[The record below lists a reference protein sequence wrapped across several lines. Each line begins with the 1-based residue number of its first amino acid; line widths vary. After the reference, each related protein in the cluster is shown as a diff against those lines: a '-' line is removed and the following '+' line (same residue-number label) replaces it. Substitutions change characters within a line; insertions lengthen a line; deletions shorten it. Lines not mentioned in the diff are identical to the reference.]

1 LTGDGDPSKREEDT
15 VTGPAADATPA
26 DFFPYPRGRVVA
38 ILADEAAFDAARRRL
53 DQSGFDS
60 DRYDILHGEQGLA
73 RIDVEGE
80 AHGKRGGVI
89 RRLQSALSD
98 DADHVRR
105 YAEHLRAGHY
115 VVGVAVGEDEGAKQ
129 RAAEAFRAAHAEFVS
144 YYADN
149 YIEDLA
155 TSE

>member
-1 LTGDGDPSKREEDT
+1 MAASDSTPS
-15 VTGPAADATPA
+15 

-38 ILADEAAFDAARRRL
+38 ILADDATFEAARRRL
-53 DQSGFDS
+53 EQSGFEP

-73 RIDVEGE
+73 RIDVQGE
-80 AHGKRGGVI
+80 AHGTGGGVM
-89 RRLQSALSD
+89 RRLQAALSD

-115 VVGVAVGEDEGAKQ
+115 VVGVAVGEDERDKQ
-129 RAAEAFRAAHAEFVS
+129 RVADAFRASHAEFVH

-149 YIEDLA
+149 YFEDLGTTA
-155 TSE
+155 